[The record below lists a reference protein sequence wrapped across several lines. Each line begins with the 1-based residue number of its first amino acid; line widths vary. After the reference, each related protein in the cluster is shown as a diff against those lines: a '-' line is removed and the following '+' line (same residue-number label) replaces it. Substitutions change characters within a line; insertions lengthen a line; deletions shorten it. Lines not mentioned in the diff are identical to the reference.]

1 MPHYVP
7 PIQDLQFVLTE
18 VAELDQIC
26 ALPGFADVDPDLI
39 GAILE
44 EAGKFASE
52 ILAPLNR
59 VGDTEGSR
67 LENDA
72 VRTPEG
78 WKEAYRRFTE
88 GGWTSLLF
96 DSQYGGQGLP
106 RVVGAAVQEMWDAAN
121 MSFGLCPMLTQTAAE
136 VISLA
141 GTSEQKEI
149 YLGRLVRGEWTGTM
163 NLTEPQAGSDL
174 SAVRTQAVAA
184 KEGHYLLTGQKIFI
198 TYGDHDLSG
207 NIVHLVLARAP
218 DAPDGVKGISLFIV
232 PKFIPDSDGEPG
244 KRNDIRTVS
253 LEQKLGI
260 HASPT
265 AVLSYGDKEGA
276 VGYLLGEENR
286 GLEYMFIMMN
296 MARHAVGI
304 EAYAVAERAY
314 QRALAYAEER
324 IQGRG
329 VGVHSDGRV
338 PIIKHPDVCRM
349 LLEMKCRI
357 DAMRALSLYTAAAED
372 RAIRQVEEED
382 RMRNQNLVD
391 VLIPIVKG
399 WSSELGN
406 DVAGRALQ
414 VLGGMGFI
422 EEAGAAQHYRDAR
435 ITTIYEGTTGIQA
448 ADLVRRK
455 LLGDGGGLIRDAIAV
470 IQADVSSVSSNTSK
484 DITEICTA
492 MREALSQLEMA
503 TEWILES
510 AIRDPRLPFA
520 ASFHYLMLWGAVAGG
535 WQMARVAGAAVRRME
550 QEPEHPFLHD
560 KVLSACCYVR
570 YVLPTSTACCAAIVS
585 GSELI
590 ARYES
595 RSS

>member
-67 LENDA
+67 LENGA
-72 VRTPEG
+72 VRTPKG

-96 DSQYGGQGLP
+96 DSQYGGQSLP

-149 YLGRLVRGEWTGTM
+149 YLRRLVRGEWTGTM

-329 VGVHSDGRV
+329 GGMHSGGRV

-357 DAMRALSLYTAAAED
+357 DAMRALSLYTAAAEE

-391 VLIPIVKG
+391 VLIPIV
-399 WSSELGN
+399 
-406 DVAGRALQ
+406 
-414 VLGGMGFI
+414 
-422 EEAGAAQHYRDAR
+422 
-435 ITTIYEGTTGIQA
+435 
-448 ADLVRRK
+448 
-455 LLGDGGGLIRDAIAV
+455 
-470 IQADVSSVSSNTSK
+470 
-484 DITEICTA
+484 
-492 MREALSQLEMA
+492 
-503 TEWILES
+503 
-510 AIRDPRLPFA
+510 
-520 ASFHYLMLWGAVAGG
+520 
-535 WQMARVAGAAVRRME
+535 
-550 QEPEHPFLHD
+550 
-560 KVLSACCYVR
+560 
-570 YVLPTSTACCAAIVS
+570 
-585 GSELI
+585 
-590 ARYES
+590 
-595 RSS
+595 

>member
-18 VAELDQIC
+18 VADLDQIC
-26 ALPGFADVDPDLI
+26 ALPGFVDADPDLI

-329 VGVHSDGRV
+329 VGMQSDGRV

-391 VLIPIVKG
+391 VLIPIV
-399 WSSELGN
+399 
-406 DVAGRALQ
+406 
-414 VLGGMGFI
+414 
-422 EEAGAAQHYRDAR
+422 
-435 ITTIYEGTTGIQA
+435 
-448 ADLVRRK
+448 
-455 LLGDGGGLIRDAIAV
+455 
-470 IQADVSSVSSNTSK
+470 
-484 DITEICTA
+484 
-492 MREALSQLEMA
+492 
-503 TEWILES
+503 
-510 AIRDPRLPFA
+510 
-520 ASFHYLMLWGAVAGG
+520 
-535 WQMARVAGAAVRRME
+535 
-550 QEPEHPFLHD
+550 
-560 KVLSACCYVR
+560 
-570 YVLPTSTACCAAIVS
+570 
-585 GSELI
+585 
-590 ARYES
+590 
-595 RSS
+595 

>member
-1 MPHYVP
+1 MPRYAP
-7 PIQDLQFVLTE
+7 PIQDLQFVLRE
-18 VAELDQIC
+18 IAELDQIC
-26 ALPGFADVDPDLI
+26 ALPGYADVEPDLI

-44 EAGKFASE
+44 EAGKLASA
-52 ILAPLNR
+52 IRAPRNR
-59 VGDTEGSR
+59 GGDAGGSR
-67 LENDA
+67 LENDV
-72 VRTPEG
+72 VRTPRG
-78 WKEAYRRFTE
+78 WKEAYRRFAE
-88 GGWTSLLF
+88 GGWASLLF
-96 DSQYGGQGLP
+96 DSQYGGHGLP

-163 NLTEPQAGSDL
+163 NLTESQAGSDL
-174 SAVRTQAVAA
+174 SAVRTLAVESE
-184 KEGHYLLTGQKIFI
+184 EGHYLLTGQKIFI
-198 TYGDHDLSG
+198 TYGDHDLSS
-207 NIVHLVLARAP
+207 NIVHLVLARTPSAP
-218 DAPDGVKGISLFIV
+218 EGVKGISLFIV
-232 PKFIPDSDGEPG
+232 PKFIPNSGGEPG
-244 KRNDIRTVS
+244 EKNDIRTVS
-253 LEQKLGI
+253 LEHKLGI

-265 AVLSYGDKEGA
+265 AVLAYGDQGGA
-276 VGYLLGEENR
+276 VGYLLGEKNR
-286 GLEYMFIMMN
+286 GLEYMFTMMN

-314 QRALAYAEER
+314 QRALVYAEER

-329 VGVHSDGRV
+329 VGMYNDDRV

-357 DAMRALSLYTAAAED
+357 DAMRALSIYTAAAED
-372 RAIRQVEEED
+372 RAIHHVEEED
-382 RMRNQNLVD
+382 RLYNQNLVD

-455 LLGDGGGLIRDAIAV
+455 LLSDGGALIRKTISV
-470 IQADVSSVSSNTSK
+470 IHADVSSVSSNNSI
-484 DITEICTA
+484 DIIEICTA
-492 MREALSQLEMA
+492 MREALSRLEAA

-510 AIRDPRLPFA
+510 ATRDPRLPFA

-535 WQMARVAGAAVRRME
+535 WQMARVAGAAVRRMKE
-550 QEPEHPFLHD
+550 EPEQQFLQD
-560 KVLSACCYVR
+560 KMLSACCYIR
-570 YVLPTSTACCAAIVS
+570 YVLPTSTACYAAIVS

-590 ARYES
+590 SRFES
-595 RSS
+595 RSF

>member
-1 MPHYVP
+1 
-7 PIQDLQFVLTE
+7 
-18 VAELDQIC
+18 
-26 ALPGFADVDPDLI
+26 
-39 GAILE
+39 
-44 EAGKFASE
+44 
-52 ILAPLNR
+52 
-59 VGDTEGSR
+59 
-67 LENDA
+67 
-72 VRTPEG
+72 
-78 WKEAYRRFTE
+78 
-88 GGWTSLLF
+88 
-96 DSQYGGQGLP
+96 
-106 RVVGAAVQEMWDAAN
+106 MWDAAN

-141 GTSEQKEI
+141 GTSEQKEL
-149 YLGRLVRGEWTGTM
+149 YLERLVKGEWTGTM

-244 KRNDIRTVS
+244 KRNDIRTIS
-253 LEQKLGI
+253 LERKLGI
-260 HASPT
+260 HGSPT

-314 QRALAYAEER
+314 QRALGYAEER

-329 VGVHSDGRV
+329 VGMQSDSRV

-382 RMRNQNLVD
+382 RIRNQNLVD

-406 DVAGRALQ
+406 DVAGQALQ

-422 EEAGAAQHYRDAR
+422 EEAGAAQHYRDVR

-455 LLGDGGGLIRDAIAV
+455 LLGDGGRLIRDTIAV
-470 IQADVSSVSSNTSK
+470 IQADVSSVSLTTSRE
-484 DITEICTA
+484 ITEICTA
-492 MREALSQLEMA
+492 MRDALLQLEMA

-510 AIRDPRLPFA
+510 STRDPRLPFA

-550 QEPEHPFLHD
+550 QEPEHQFLHD

-570 YVLPTSTACCAAIVS
+570 YVLPTSTACCTAIVS

-590 ARYES
+590 TSYGS
-595 RSS
+595 RSF